1 MALLIAAL
9 FETGDFSMFKRR
21 PDFRLWTVFHVFH
34 PVGFDGGNLIL
45 IKAAVPTQRHSAP
58 IVTEKGRHA
67 MSQHTPN
74 ELTEIFK
81 RDRDLL
87 TRLKA
92 DDRHYA
98 RLADQYHEVNREVH
112 RIEAETEAASDEHT
126 ETLKKQ
132 RLALLDEITGIITN
146 ARGVSA

>member
-1 MALLIAAL
+1 
-9 FETGDFSMFKRR
+9 
-21 PDFRLWTVFHVFH
+21 
-34 PVGFDGGNLIL
+34 
-45 IKAAVPTQRHSAP
+45 
-58 IVTEKGRHA
+58 

-74 ELTEIFK
+74 ELTAIFK

-92 DDRHYA
+92 EDAHYA

-112 RIEAETEAASDEHT
+112 RIEAETEAASDERT

>member
-1 MALLIAAL
+1 
-9 FETGDFSMFKRR
+9 
-21 PDFRLWTVFHVFH
+21 VFHVFH
-34 PVGFDGGNLIL
+34 PVGFDGVNLIL
-45 IKAAVPTQRHSAP
+45 IKAAVPTQRHSVP

-98 RLADQYHEVNREVH
+98 RLADKYHEVNREVH